1 MTLTLRSD
9 SLDWALDHALNFG
22 DTTMFPLPFEYE
34 AIKYDWL
41 NVRAFLAGQDVLNWV
56 VRPHRAMLSPKAKY
70 GFRVMTQLDPL
81 DFLIYASLVKEIGP
95 DIELARIASDIA
107 FSYRCL
113 VGTGGQLFDPGIG
126 YSSFK
131 IKTEQVLDGDA
142 SISHVVAVT
151 DISDFYPRIYSHR
164 LENALHNST
173 HRNSH
178 VKAIMHLLSGWNG
191 SESFGIP
198 VGNAPSR
205 LLAEATISNVDDA
218 LLANGVRF
226 VRYNDDYRI
235 FATSYSQSYRHL
247 AFLADVLYKT
257 QGLTLQPQKTLTV
270 PTSEF
275 RRRFLPAPEERE
287 LDSLNDKFGVLLGEL
302 GLSDPYG
309 EIEYT
314 DLDPD
319 QQKIIDSLNL
329 VEIFREEI
337 AKDDPDFGIIRF
349 VLSRMGQLGDDSL
362 VDDALDNLNSL
373 HPIFPSVVGYLRN
386 LRSITPTRSAEI
398 GGKVLR
404 LLEDSLI
411 SELDYHRMW
420 ALDLFT
426 HSTEWDNE
434 TRFFALLGA
443 ARDQLSRRKLILAMG
458 RAKQRHWFQ
467 SQWRS
472 LFDEPHWPRRA
483 LLAAASCMPA
493 DARNHWCRSVEPRL
507 DPLEKAVMR
516 WAKNTPF

>member
-1 MTLTLRSD
+1 MLTLD
-9 SLDWALDHALNFG
+9 PNSLDWALDHALNFG

-34 AIKYDWL
+34 AIRFDWL
-41 NVRAFLAGQDVLNWV
+41 NVRTFLEQQDVLKWA
-56 VRPHRAMLSPKAKY
+56 VRPHRTMLSPKAKY
-70 GFRVMTQLDPL
+70 GFRIITQLDPL
-81 DFLIYASLVKEIGP
+81 DFLLYASLVREIGA
-95 DIELARIASDIA
+95 DIEAARIAPDIV

-113 VGTGGQLFDPGIG
+113 VGTGGQLFDPAIG
-126 YSSFK
+126 FSDFRAKS
-131 IKTEQVLDGDA
+131 EQVLNRDA
-142 SISHVVAVT
+142 RISHVAVT
-151 DISDFYPRIYSHR
+151 DIADFYPRIYSHR
-164 LENALHNST
+164 LENALHNAT
-173 HRNSH
+173 NRTAH
-178 VKAIMHLLSGWNG
+178 VKAVMHFLSGWNG
-191 SESFGIP
+191 TESFGIP

-226 VRYNDDYRI
+226 VRYTDDYRI
-235 FATSYSQSYRHL
+235 FADSYSQAYRHL
-247 AFLADVLYKT
+247 AFLADVLYRNH
-257 QGLTLQPQKTLTV
+257 GLTLQPQKTLIV

-275 RRRFLPAPEERE
+275 RRRFLPEPEERE
-287 LDSLNDKFGVLLGEL
+287 LDSLSHKFEALIAEL
-302 GLSDPYG
+302 GLTDPYE
-309 EIEYT
+309 EIEYG
-314 DLDPD
+314 DLTPE
-319 QQKIIDSLNL
+319 QQKLVDSLNL
-329 VEIFREEI
+329 VEIFQEEA
-337 AKDDPDFGIIRF
+337 AKADPDLGTIRF

-362 VDDALDNLNSL
+362 VDEALDNLNSL
-373 HPIFPSVVGYLRN
+373 HPAFPSIVEYLRN
-386 LRSITPTRSAEI
+386 LRSLSQARSAEI

-434 TRFFALLGA
+434 NKFFPLLGA
-443 ARDQLSRRKLILAMG
+443 ARDQLSRRKLILGMG
-458 RAKQRHWFQ
+458 RARQRHWFQ

-493 DARNHWCRSVEPRL
+493 EARNHWYRSLEPRL

-516 WAKNTPF
+516 WAKSNPF

>member
-1 MTLTLRSD
+1 M
-9 SLDWALDHALNFG
+9 
-22 DTTMFPLPFEYE
+22 
-34 AIKYDWL
+34 
-41 NVRAFLAGQDVLNWV
+41 
-56 VRPHRAMLSPKAKY
+56 
-70 GFRVMTQLDPL
+70 
-81 DFLIYASLVKEIGP
+81 
-95 DIELARIASDIA
+95 
-107 FSYRCL
+107 
-113 VGTGGQLFDPGIG
+113 
-126 YSSFK
+126 
-131 IKTEQVLDGDA
+131 
-142 SISHVVAVT
+142 
-151 DISDFYPRIYSHR
+151 
-164 LENALHNST
+164 
-173 HRNSH
+173 
-178 VKAIMHLLSGWNG
+178 
-191 SESFGIP
+191 
-198 VGNAPSR
+198 
-205 LLAEATISNVDDA
+205 AEATISNVDDA

-247 AFLADVLYKT
+247 AFLADVLYKNH
-257 QGLTLQPQKTLTV
+257 GLTLQPQKTLIV

-287 LDSLNDKFGVLLGEL
+287 LDSLNHKFGVLLAEL

-373 HPIFPSVVGYLRN
+373 HPIFPSIVGYLRN
-386 LRSITPTRSAEI
+386 LRSITPIRGAEI

-493 DARNHWCRSVEPRL
+493 DARNHWYRSVEPRL
-507 DPLEKAVMR
+507 DPLERAVMR